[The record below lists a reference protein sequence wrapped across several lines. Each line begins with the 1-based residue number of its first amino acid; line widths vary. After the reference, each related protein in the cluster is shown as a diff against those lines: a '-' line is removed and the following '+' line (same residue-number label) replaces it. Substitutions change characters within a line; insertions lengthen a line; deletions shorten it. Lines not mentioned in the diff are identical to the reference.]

1 MSEEKKLEK
10 NEEQEEKTTKSPRKK
25 AVKSDKSVEKKTTKK
40 EKTED
45 KKKEVKP
52 KKSKSKDK
60 ATKIEENKD
69 IKDDTK
75 KENID
80 QNENKTPK
88 AGKRLFAFSLVGG
101 IAVVLIIILAIIFIS
116 MAGKPSKAKSEE
128 LVKDYLKAV
137 NDDDADEF
145 AKLIDVKGYIIFNE
159 ESEKK
164 FDKKYKS
171 KNYIND
177 YLKDN
182 NYDELSDAK
191 DAISSKFKNK
201 YTYSSKEYS
210 LKEITEVKKSTKSKK
225 VKIIKAKVKVKTS
238 YSSSTDTAN
247 LKLYVIKVDGKYKI
261 VSAELD

>member
-10 NEEQEEKTTKSPRKK
+10 NEEKEEKLTKKPKNEEVKIDKNVEEKTTKSENPKENK
-25 AVKSDKSVEKKTTKK
+25 TAEMEKKTEVEEKKPKDKIVQK
-40 EKTED
+40 EK
-45 KKKEVKP
+45 
-52 KKSKSKDK
+52 
-60 ATKIEENKD
+60 IES
-69 IKDDTK
+69 
-75 KENID
+75 
-80 QNENKTPK
+80 KTPK
-88 AGKRLFAFSLVGG
+88 AGKRIFTFSLVGG
-101 IAVVLIIILAIIFIS
+101 IAVLLIIILAIIFIS
-116 MAGKPSKAKSEE
+116 MAGKPSKSKSEE

-164 FDKKYKS
+164 FDKKYKN

-182 NYDELSDAK
+182 NYDELSDVK